1 MFQHFESAGK
11 HLICDFKDIKNL
23 EALNDLTAL
32 KTMCQNICHIHNYS
46 ILGELVHTFHPE
58 GISILYLLSESHMSI
73 HTFPEKHFI
82 SFDLYTCRQY
92 ENNDDYISIY
102 NTIIELLNASKDSS
116 LQIVE
121 RSF

>member
-1 MFQHFESAGK
+1 MFQHFENAGK

-23 EALNDLTAL
+23 EVLNDLTAL
-32 KTMCQNICHIHNYS
+32 KTMCQKICNTHKYIV
-46 ILGELVHTFHPE
+46 LGELAHTFHPE

-73 HTFPEKHFI
+73 HTFPEKRFI

-92 ENNDDYISIY
+92 ENDNEYMDIY
-102 NTIIELLNASKDSS
+102 NTIVEWLDASKDSS
-116 LQIVE
+116 LKIVE